1 MQNIKN
7 LNLKHIL
14 LAIGLVILNS
24 CSLPQAI
31 NYNISN
37 SLGSNA
43 PQKAPSISNVKRKIG
58 NPYSIKNEHGRPIW
72 YSPLSSSEGYKEYGI
87 ASWYGKDFHAKK
99 TANGEDYNM
108 YAYTAAHKTLPLPTY
123 VRVTNTQNGKSIVVR
138 VNDRGPFYK
147 KRVIDM
153 SYAGAHALGFD
164 KQGTAPVLVEAIS
177 IYGGDVNHSH
187 IRAKKPTPPS
197 QYQKQRYSNTPKAV
211 LAPAN
216 SGYQSFTTR
225 MSNRG
230 KNLDTTAQT
239 NQATAPNKT
248 TDLNIVPSSN
258 GYFVQLG
265 SFTDINNA
273 RRTYYAA
280 KRDIANVKIVSIP
293 INNRTYYRVVVDNLK
308 NAEQANST
316 LSNVKA
322 LGFNDSIISTPK
334 N

>member
-1 MQNIKN
+1 MQIKKFI
-7 LNLKHIL
+7 NLKTTLIT
-14 LAIGLVILNS
+14 ISLVALNS

-31 NYNISN
+31 NYNIAN
-37 SLGSNA
+37 SLGSSA
-43 PQKAPSISNVKRKIG
+43 PQKAPSISHEKRKIG
-58 NPYSIKNEHGRPIW
+58 NPYSIKNEHGNPIW
-72 YSPLSSSEGYKEYGI
+72 YSPLSSSDGYKEYGI

-99 TANGEDYNM
+99 TANGEIYNM

-177 IYGGDVNHSH
+177 IYGGDVNHSN
-187 IRAKKPTPPS
+187 IRAKKPTPHN

-216 SGYQSFTTR
+216 SGYESFTTR

-230 KNLDTTAQT
+230 KNLNTT

-248 TDLNIVPSSN
+248 TDLNIVPSST

-293 INNRTYYRVVVDNLK
+293 INNRTYYRVVVDNLTS
-308 NAEQANST
+308 EQQANST
-316 LSNVKA
+316 LNNVKA